1 MKRNDNRP
9 PELLAAK
16 ADEAIVGFIKALIE
30 CVDGPAGGAYT
41 PAQRSGVFTGALY
54 GVIRV
59 MAAFKGDQDP
69 ERFRAHV
76 LTSVNGALSQ
86 MPGIA
91 APPIPGDDDVATFE
105 KTVADTACRAVQNL
119 ADELHDRAH
128 VGPVCPMPA
137 VASGVLAGAV
147 YVCAHRRDRSTHPSP
162 YDVTGEL
169 VELMRDALSVVAA
182 HEGADTIGEVAGHG

>member
-1 MKRNDNRP
+1 M
-9 PELLAAK
+9 
-16 ADEAIVGFIKALIE
+16 VGFLKALIDSPHSPTGE
-30 CVDGPAGGAYT
+30 PAT
-41 PAQRSGVFTGALY
+41 PAQRSGIFTGALY

-59 MAAFKGDQDP
+59 MAAFKGEQDA

-76 LTSVNGALSQ
+76 LTSVNGAMSQ
-86 MPGIA
+86 MPGLA
-91 APPIPGDDDVATFE
+91 VPVIPGDDDVDRFE
-105 KTVADTACRAVQNL
+105 KAVADTACRAVQNL
-119 ADELHDRAH
+119 ADDLHDRAH
-128 VGPVCPMPA
+128 VGPVCPMAA